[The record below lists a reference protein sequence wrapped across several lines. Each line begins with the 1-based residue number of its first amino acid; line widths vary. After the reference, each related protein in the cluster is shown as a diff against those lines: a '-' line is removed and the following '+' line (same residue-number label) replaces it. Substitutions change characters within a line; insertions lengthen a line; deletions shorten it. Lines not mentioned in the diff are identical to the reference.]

1 MILSQQERLENAS
14 TIMDAFARR
23 TGLEGETGQDRRY
36 LWTDAFAVCNLLSL
50 YERSGERRYLELAR
64 TLIDAVHRELG
75 RFREDDERSGFL
87 SGLAGADAENYPTV
101 GGLRIGKELP
111 ERRSDEP
118 YDERKEWDRDGQYF
132 HYLTKWM
139 HALDQMASVSGEVKY
154 SRWAVELAKSAHR
167 SFTYAA
173 PDGSKRMYWK
183 MSTDLSRPL
192 VPSMG
197 QHDAL
202 DAYVTYLQLSVTA
215 RELGDDAGMGEELEA
230 AAAMAETMPLATEDP
245 LGLGGLLCDSARV
258 TQLIARAGLPL
269 RGLLRALLEAAR
281 EGTERYAQSDA
292 MRYSAAYR
300 LAFRELGL
308 GIGLHGVSLMETLN
322 ASLIGNDILA
332 EQLDALQAFVPL
344 AEVLEM
350 YWLRPEHQN
359 VPTWQEHEDINAVML
374 STSLLPDRFLAIG
387 REKGHEPS

>member
-1 MILSQQERLENAS
+1 MILSQEERIEKAGE
-14 TIMDAFARR
+14 IMKAFARR
-23 TGLEGETGQDRRY
+23 TGLEGGAGQGRRY
-36 LWTDAFAVCNLLSL
+36 LWTDAYAVCNFLSL
-50 YERSGERRYLELAR
+50 YERSGERRHLDLAR

-75 RFREDDERSGFL
+75 RFREDDERHGPL
-87 SGLAGADAENYPTV
+87 SGLSEADAASYPTV
-101 GGLRIGKELP
+101 GGLRIGKVLP
-111 ERRSDEP
+111 ERGGDEP
-118 YDERKEWDRDGQYF
+118 YDEQKEWDRDGQYF

-139 HALDQMASVSGEVKY
+139 HALDQMAAVSGEVKY

-167 SFTYAA
+167 AFTYTT

-183 MSTDLSRPL
+183 MSTDLTRPL

-230 AAAMAETMPLATEDP
+230 AAAMAEAMPLATEDP
-245 LGLGGLLCDSARV
+245 LGLGGLLSDAGRV
-258 TQLIARAGLPL
+258 TQLLARHGLPL

-292 MRYSAAYR
+292 LRHPAMYR

-322 ASLIGNDILA
+322 ASLLENDVLA
-332 EQLDALQAFVPL
+332 EQLGALQAFVPL

-350 YWLRPEHQN
+350 YWMRPEHQN
-359 VPTWQEHEDINAVML
+359 VPTWHEHEDINAVML
-374 STSLLPDRFLAIG
+374 STSLLPDRFLAVG
-387 REKGHEPS
+387 RERDHEPS